1 MTTVKSFYTVQDV
14 AREFEVSN
22 QTVRNWI
29 KDRKL
34 VAIQPASTNGVY
46 RIPTAAV
53 SAMKRRMGTLPAPA
67 VREEMPAAE
76 LPEPGAI
83 YAERIQPVLEQ
94 TGATADEIIKRVAEG
109 RSANQADVTFVREYA
124 RYAVRIAR
132 AQRLAA
138 PANQQDSTV
147 ARHPSSNARARA

>member
-29 KDRKL
+29 KARKL

-46 RIPTAAV
+46 RIPMAAV

-67 VREEMPAAE
+67 VREAMPAAE

-94 TGATADEIIKRVAEG
+94 TGATADQIIKRVAEG
-109 RSANQADVTFVREYA
+109 GPASQADVTFVRDYA

-132 AQRLAA
+132 VQRLTA
-138 PANQQDSTV
+138 PANQPESTV
-147 ARHPSSNARARA
+147 AKHASSNARARA

>member
-14 AREFEVSN
+14 ALEFEVSN

-46 RIPTAAV
+46 RIPMAAV
-53 SAMKRRMGTLPAPA
+53 SAMKRRMGALPAPA

-83 YAERIQPVLEQ
+83 YAERIQPVLER

-109 RSANQADVTFVREYA
+109 RSASQADVTFVRDYA

-147 ARHPSSNARARA
+147 AKHATSNARARA

>member
-83 YAERIQPVLEQ
+83 YTERIQPVLDQ
-94 TGATADEIIKRVAEG
+94 TGATADEIIRRVAEG
-109 RSANQADVTFVREYA
+109 GPASQADVTFVREYA

-138 PANQQDSTV
+138 PANQHDSTV
-147 ARHPSSNARARA
+147 AKHASSNARARA